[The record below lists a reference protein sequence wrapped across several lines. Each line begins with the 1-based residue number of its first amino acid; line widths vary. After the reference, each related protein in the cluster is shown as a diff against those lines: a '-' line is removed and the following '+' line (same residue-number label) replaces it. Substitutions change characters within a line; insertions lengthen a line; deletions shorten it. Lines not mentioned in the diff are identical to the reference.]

1 MKMFLRQEIFNTITK
16 DSINKVYQDFSQISI
31 LTTKYLFSLM
41 LIIYQMENDYKKAKV
56 FANTNDVLNYI
67 K

>member
-31 LTTKYLFSLM
+31 LTTKFLFSLM

-56 FANTNDVLNYI
+56 FANTKDVLNYI

>member
-1 MKMFLRQEIFNTITK
+1 MKMFLRQERFNTITK